1 MNGTGRADPGEPADD
16 LLPAERKVLDAVGH
30 LPLDFRAMWA
40 VSNLF
45 RSSTAIRRHMEAN
58 VLAADR
64 LSWTAFTGLWVLWIW
79 GEMETRDF
87 AAAVGISRPTATGVV
102 TTLEGRAFVRRRRNE
117 QDGRMVLVSLTP
129 SGRRKIEHLF
139 PRFNAEEVALTA
151 RLSGGEQEALAGML
165 RSMFRT
171 VEDRGGRSGRGAS
184 RS

>member
-1 MNGTGRADPGEPADD
+1 MAPANDD
-16 LLPAERKVLDAVGH
+16 LLPAERKVLDALGH
-30 LPLDFRAMWA
+30 LRLDFRAMGA

-102 TTLEGRAFVRRRRNE
+102 TTLEGRGYVRRRKHER
-117 QDGRMVLVSLTP
+117 DGRMVLVSLTAL
-129 SGRRKIEHLF
+129 GRERIADLF
-139 PRFNAEEVALTA
+139 PRFNAEEVSVTAQLTDE
-151 RLSGGEQEALAGML
+151 EQVSLASML
-165 RSMFRT
+165 RSMLRA
-171 VEDRGGRSGRGAS
+171 VDANGGSGERGT
-184 RS
+184 

>member
-1 MNGTGRADPGEPADD
+1 MMDD
-16 LLPAERKVLDAVGH
+16 LLPAERKVLEALGH

-87 AAAVGISRPTATGVV
+87 AGAVGISRPTATGVV
-102 TTLEGRAFVRRRRNE
+102 TTLQSRGYVRRRKSER
-117 QDGRMVLVSLTP
+117 DGRMVLVSLTP
-129 SGRRKIEHLF
+129 TGRQKIEELF
-139 PRFNAEEVALTA
+139 PRFNAEEVAMTAQLTDA
-151 RLSGGEQEALAGML
+151 QQESLASML
-165 RSMFRT
+165 RSMLLV
-171 VEDRGGRSGRGAS
+171 VEPPGDAGGAPASGPPAEG
-184 RS
+184 